1 MSPTT
6 PTIALCGAGMI
17 ARAHASAAAAL
28 GLKVVAVASRTPER
42 ASALA
47 DAIGARAVGYDDL
60 PAGADVVVV
69 CTPPQCHT
77 DDAVRMLEAGAA
89 VVLEKPLCR
98 TLSEA
103 DRLVEAAERHGGRLL
118 YAENLAYAPVFGRM
132 LTLADRVGTPTHLE
146 VRTLSPLPQW
156 GDFTSD
162 DWGGG
167 ALFDLGVHP
176 LALVML
182 LANATGSG
190 RPTSVRATLRGGA
203 GHGTDEHAEVTLGF
217 ATGFSATVIASWQA
231 TQPQWDLQ
239 LAGDRGV
246 VRAELMPTVRLEWNG
261 DEVALAPT
269 KVVPAVIEQF
279 GYSGQLAAFVHD
291 LDARRHPTMSAAVGR
306 EVLQVVMGA
315 YRSAGTEGSTV
326 TLPIAERDNRTPL
339 DWWHRRG
346 ATGLTT
352 P

>member
-1 MSPTT
+1 MSRTA

-17 ARAHASAAAAL
+17 ARAHAGAAAAL

-42 ASALA
+42 ARALA
-47 DAIGARAVGYDDL
+47 DAVGARAVGYDEL
-60 PAGADVVVV
+60 PAGADIVVV
-69 CTPPQCHT
+69 CTPPQCHA
-77 DDAVRMLEAGAA
+77 DDAIRMLEAGAA

-98 TLSEA
+98 TLAEA
-103 DRLVEAAERHGGRLL
+103 DRLVDAAERHGGRLL
-118 YAENLAYAPVFGRM
+118 YAENLAYAPVVGRM
-132 LTLADRVGTPTHLE
+132 LALAERVGTPTHLE

-162 DWGGG
+162 EWGGG

-176 LALVML
+176 LMIAML
-182 LANATGSG
+182 LANATGNR
-190 RPTSVRATLRGGA
+190 RPTSVRATLRGGE

-217 ATGFSATVIASWQA
+217 ATGFTASVVASWQSA
-231 TQPQWDLQ
+231 QPQWDLQ

-246 VRAELMPTVRLEWNG
+246 VRAELMPAVRLEWNG

-269 KVVPAVIEQF
+269 RAHPAVIEQF

-291 LDARRHPTMSAAVGR
+291 LDARRQPIMSAAVGR

-326 TLPIAERDNRTPL
+326 TLPVAERDDRTPL
-339 DWWHRRG
+339 DWWHRR
-346 ATGLTT
+346 
-352 P
+352 